1 MAPPSNDLD
10 ACVIKCTPS
19 RDVRNVDRFPARRI
33 SAAIFDQW
41 TEVDLP
47 DKYHWN
53 INEIIINFNTVY
65 SYDGPNNEMNL
76 LQYISIQN
84 TLAA

>member
-1 MAPPSNDLD
+1 MCGLWIGFQP
-10 ACVIKCTPS
+10 
-19 RDVRNVDRFPARRI
+19 DVDPQQF
-33 SAAIFDQW
+33 FDQW

-47 DKYHWN
+47 VKYHCHL
-53 INEIIINFNTVY
+53 NEIIINFNTVY